1 MTTTKTTKK
10 KNTTKTSTVK
20 KKVSRKAKI
29 TKGMLIG
36 DVLEKY
42 PQSVEIFS
50 KYGFHCIGCM
60 ISPYESLEDGAA
72 VHNIPLDPL
81 LKDINAAVK

>member
-1 MTTTKTTKK
+1 MTTTKKIKKGNVKKALTAKK
-10 KNTTKTSTVK
+10 KT
-20 KKVSRKAKI
+20 SRKEKI
-29 TKGMLIG
+29 TKNMLIG
-36 DVLEKY
+36 DILEKY
-42 PQSVEIFS
+42 PQSVEVFS

-72 VHNIPLDPL
+72 VHNIPVGPL